1 MLDYKQKR
9 LLRSVIFSYPTLGV
23 LLAIVALL
31 SVSVFQRFT
40 IEREMAGRREAA
52 EAELEL
58 LKQRAAAIEAQVE
71 YLEEERGLEAEIR
84 GRFDVVK
91 TGEEVVVILD
101 DPKEETQ
108 ELPPPSPPKPWY
120 KFW

>member
-9 LLRSVIFSYPTLGV
+9 LVRQILFSYPTIGV
-23 LLAIVALL
+23 LLAITIAL

-40 IEREMAGRREAA
+40 IEREMAARREAA
-52 EAELEL
+52 EAELLE

-71 YLEEERGLEAEIR
+71 YLEDERGLEAEIR
-84 GRFDVVK
+84 SRFDVVK

-101 DPKEETQ
+101 NTEPEVEPVA
-108 ELPPPSPPKPWY
+108 PPPPPKPWF

>member
-9 LLRSVIFSYPTLGV
+9 VIRSVIFSYPTLGV

-108 ELPPPSPPKPWY
+108 VPPPPPPPKPWY